1 MKKTS
6 ALKKEPS
13 GLGVDGKPYKRKKK
27 PKMTD
32 EAFFRIRNRKE
43 AEIRSLTKDIDKI
56 PRKEAIEK
64 YKQAGK
70 LQRQIDAADKRYDEL
85 KAKSNAPAKE
95 APGTPKK
102 ITEKEFGAFPMK
114 KTSGFKLRSGNK
126 PSPAKLM
133 GVTRKPSVLKSNTDG
148 VFDITTKRKV
158 KREAKQLLEGQVKKY
173 KKLYRR
179 AKRGDIEGII
189 KDKKRAY
196 KKLFKSVKRIFN

>member
-13 GLGVDGKPYKRKKK
+13 GLGVDGKPYKGKKK

-56 PRKEAIEK
+56 PRKEAIK
-64 YKQAGK
+64 RYKQAGK

-85 KAKSNAPAKE
+85 AAKSNAPAKE

-102 ITEKEFGAFPMK
+102 ITKKEFGA
-114 KTSGFKLRSGNK
+114 FKLRSGNR

-133 GVTRKPSVLKSNTDG
+133 GV
-148 VFDITTKRKV
+148 KRK
-158 KREAKQLLEGQVKKY
+158 
-173 KKLYRR
+173 
-179 AKRGDIEGII
+179 
-189 KDKKRAY
+189 
-196 KKLFKSVKRIFN
+196 

>member
-85 KAKSNAPAKE
+85 KVKSNAQVREVSIEDKA
-95 APGTPKK
+95 KK
-102 ITEKEFGAFPMK
+102 ITEKDFG
-114 KTSGFKLRSGNK
+114 TFKLRSGNK

-133 GVTRKPSVLKSNTDG
+133 GV
-148 VFDITTKRKV
+148 KRK
-158 KREAKQLLEGQVKKY
+158 
-173 KKLYRR
+173 
-179 AKRGDIEGII
+179 
-189 KDKKRAY
+189 
-196 KKLFKSVKRIFN
+196 

>member
-1 MKKTS
+1 MKKRS
-6 ALKKEPS
+6 ALNKKNKLRLTRT
-13 GLGVDGKPYKRKKK
+13 LGPDGKVVKIKK

-56 PRKEAIEK
+56 PRKEAIER

-102 ITEKEFGAFPMK
+102 ITEKEFG
-114 KTSGFKLRSGNK
+114 TFKLRSGNK

-133 GVTRKPSVLKSNTDG
+133 GV
-148 VFDITTKRKV
+148 KRK
-158 KREAKQLLEGQVKKY
+158 
-173 KKLYRR
+173 
-179 AKRGDIEGII
+179 
-189 KDKKRAY
+189 
-196 KKLFKSVKRIFN
+196 

>member
-1 MKKTS
+1 MKKRS
-6 ALKKEPS
+6 ALNKENKLRKLSTTGP
-13 GLGVDGKPYKRKKK
+13 DGKIVKIKK

-64 YKQAGK
+64 YKQARK

-102 ITEKEFGAFPMK
+102 ITEKEFG
-114 KTSGFKLRSGNK
+114 TFKLRSGNR
-126 PSPAKLM
+126 PSPARLM

-148 VFDITTKRKV
+148 VFDIMTKRKV
-158 KREAKQLLEGQVKKY
+158 KRTAKKLANEQLNKY

-179 AKRGDIEGII
+179 AKRGDIEGIY
-189 KDKKRAY
+189 KDQKRSV